1 MNVLELEL
9 CAVGCLKIVLQFRDC
24 PLARTV
30 RLRGLVPSSL
40 FYKPL
45 QIYIICR
52 RGVKMIFLCQIKF
65 SKSFLDSLGRVRC
78 KLYSDFSERTLAGL
92 EGKWLGSFL
101 VTEALCDVFPSVLRQ
116 STECSLW
123 SLLILG
129 RLWLSGGGRERERL
143 CRHSQ
148 GFQPKQS
155 RVYILGHKHSIF
167 SVFLH

>member
-92 EGKWLGSFL
+92 EGK
-101 VTEALCDVFPSVLRQ
+101 
-116 STECSLW
+116 
-123 SLLILG
+123 
-129 RLWLSGGGRERERL
+129 
-143 CRHSQ
+143 
-148 GFQPKQS
+148 
-155 RVYILGHKHSIF
+155 
-167 SVFLH
+167 